1 MAPMAPIAPIAP
13 IVPILTPQFVFKH
26 PFTMMV
32 AGPTS
37 CGKTTWI
44 KTLLENANTM
54 IVPPPQKIVWV
65 FKRWQPMYTEM
76 QRTIPNIQFVE
87 GISTGDDN
95 TSYGSV
101 YIFDDLMKDA
111 TKNDEICELYTEG
124 SHHKNMSV
132 ICLLQNLYNKGKEK
146 RTMNLN
152 SQYLLLFKKT
162 RDRQQVAVLARQMYP
177 NKANY
182 FLERF

>member
-1 MAPMAPIAPIAP
+1 MAADVHRDA
-13 IVPILTPQFVFKH
+13 
-26 PFTMMV
+26 
-32 AGPTS
+32 
-37 CGKTTWI
+37 
-44 KTLLENANTM
+44 EN
-54 IVPPPQKIVWV
+54 
-65 FKRWQPMYTEM
+65 
-76 QRTIPNIQFVE
+76 NIQFVE
-87 GISTGDDN
+87 GISTWGDD
-95 TSYGSV
+95 TSYGSL

-132 ICLLQNLYNKGKEK
+132 ICLLQNLYNKGKEN

-152 SQYLLLFKKT
+152 SQYLVLLKNP

-182 FLERF
+182 FLERFQKATSEPYGYLLVDLKKENLRD